1 MKSQLQ
7 YNRYLK
13 FIDSLKGQTVNGYC
27 EVHHIVP
34 KSLGGTDDKD
44 NLIKLTARQHYV
56 AHWILA
62 RALGGSAARA
72 FFMMSNFGRY
82 GKVNSKTYDI
92 ARAEY
97 SKLASEQMQGRTM
110 PPVSD
115 ATREKQRQAKLGR
128 KLSPEHI
135 EKVRQASTGRVVSEE
150 TKRKVSEAKKGKG
163 NGRTGYKQT
172 EATKQKIIQANFNR
186 PIIQCPHCLKTM
198 KDHGGAKRWHFSN
211 CREQRKAA

>member
-13 FIDSLKGQTVNGYC
+13 FIDSLKGQTVDGYC

-34 KSLGGTDDKD
+34 KSLGGTNNKD

-82 GKVNSKTYDI
+82 GKVNSKTYGI
-92 ARAEY
+92 ARKEY
-97 SKLASEQMQGRTM
+97 SEEVKKQLAIKPNICKFTPEH
-110 PPVSD
+110 
-115 ATREKQRQAKLGR
+115 REKLRQAKLGK
-128 KLSPEHI
+128 KLSAEHRANVGKARI
-135 EKVRQASTGRVVSEE
+135 GIPLSDEH
-150 TKRKVSEAKKGKG
+150 KRKISM
-163 NGRTGYKQT
+163 
-172 EATKQKIIQANFNR
+172 TKQ
-186 PIIQCPHCLKTM
+186 
-198 KDHGGAKRWHFSN
+198 AKRMS
-211 CREQRKAA
+211 A